1 MVQARYQVAKE
12 MLKEVS
18 KDNDDLLKKIS
29 DVMSKVT
36 KLEKI
41 WVEVERNTMAFIERK
56 DALERELEEVKTAL
70 VDKTTEIEAH
80 VTVDND

>member
-12 MLKEVS
+12 KLKEVS

-29 DVMSKVT
+29 NIISKVT

-41 WVEVERNTMAFIERK
+41 WVEAKSNTMAFIEK
-56 DALERELEEVKTAL
+56 KYALERELEEVKRPSW
-70 VDKTTEIEAH
+70 KRQPR
-80 VTVDND
+80 